1 MFLLAVSVS
10 CVRVGWVSQC
20 TDNRLVTVSTDH
32 LSRSACRLLEPIP
45 YPHGGGYNAAVAIGY
60 YLLLPPEAMK
70 AGSWLKVY
78 AECHRARM
86 DAFRLQIASTTNSE
100 VHAKQYALASVYY
113 VLDATFKLLRGD
125 KRAGRMMDISLAA
138 AYSCKLDEFL
148 QSDNLPVFVDNLFV
162 LLQKLVQD
170 YNSMVCNKNHDMHC
184 YDEMSKP
191 VLTGVF
197 QIIRA
202 PRPWILLQLLQ
213 MRCQFDKHNSVMFD
227 RGVQVIFTDL
237 LPVAMPERGASA
249 WLHAVRESNVLC
261 IEPPDDLR
269 NAAPGN
275 NASDVHFV
283 LGMLVAAVASD
294 TSIYS
299 QTLNAFVFEGMRI
312 LSNWRA

>member
-1 MFLLAVSVS
+1 MVSI
-10 CVRVGWVSQC
+10 
-20 TDNRLVTVSTDH
+20 DH
-32 LSRSACRLLEPIP
+32 LSRSACRLLGPIP

-70 AGSWLKVY
+70 AGSWLHAY
-78 AECHRARM
+78 AERNRPSM
-86 DAFRLQIASTTNSE
+86 DAFRVIIASTTDSE
-100 VHAKQYALASVYY
+100 VHAKQYAQASLDY
-113 VLDATFKLLRGD
+113 VLDATFKLFNGDELATNMLRNSPAVPFS
-125 KRAGRMMDISLAA
+125 RRR
-138 AYSCKLDEFL
+138 YEFL
-148 QSDNLPVFVDNLFV
+148 QSDNLPFFVDNMFFLI
-162 LLQKLVQD
+162 QNLVQD
-170 YNSMVCNKNHDMHC
+170 YNSMVCNKKHDTQY
-184 YDEMSKP
+184 YDEMSKT

-237 LPVAMPERGASA
+237 LPVAFPERGASA
-249 WLHAVRESNVLC
+249 WLHAVKESNVLC

-299 QTLNAFVFEGMRI
+299 QTLNAFIFEGMHI
-312 LSNWRA
+312 LSRWRV